1 MGEGISLLYRR
12 CSNKT
17 GRCWLYTGNLALTSE
32 QVHTLDHVW
41 MRMVNGYFKPY
52 KRHTHSRVQWV
63 HSVVHLM
70 SRWYTYVP
78 CDHSF
83 SPINTA
89 S

>member
-1 MGEGISLLYRR
+1 MGEGTSLLYRR

-52 KRHTHSRVQWV
+52 KRHTHTHTQEGSVGPFSGPLDVQ
-63 HSVVHLM
+63 VVHVCTM
-70 SRWYTYVP
+70 
-78 CDHSF
+78 
-83 SPINTA
+83 
-89 S
+89 